1 MVDDEDEWDRQAV
14 AIGQEIRDWSDS
26 VLERA
31 SPEYGGMAP
40 CPFARR
46 AWNRD
51 HVMVHV
57 TQDLEAVAE
66 IKALFPPTSDIMHV
80 VAWTGFEDM
89 TVEEFDAWIN
99 NQNENHFGVWVIGFH
114 PEAEE
119 DEAISEYEGLGAD
132 DYAILLVQ
140 SYEHLVAA
148 SDRLLR
154 SPYYQRYSP
163 DDMKQIQYRKEKFNA
178 WNEKVNAKAYEQT
191 EEHYTEER
199 LHGKILNH

>member
-1 MVDDEDEWDRQAV
+1 
-14 AIGQEIRDWSDS
+14 
-26 VLERA
+26 
-31 SPEYGGMAP
+31 
-40 CPFARR
+40 
-46 AWNRD
+46 
-51 HVMVHV
+51 MVHV

>member
-31 SPEYGGMAP
+31 SPEYGGLAP

-57 TQDLEAVAE
+57 TQELGAVAE
-66 IKALFPPTSDIMHV
+66 IKALYPPNSEIMHV

-114 PEAEE
+114 PDAEE

-163 DDMKQIQYRKEKFNA
+163 DDMKHIQYRKEKFNA
-178 WNEKVNAKAYEQT
+178 WNEKVNAKAYKQT

-199 LHGKILNH
+199 LHGKVINH